1 MFEKKT
7 IQQRL
12 SEVDYSFKD
21 FQPSEE
27 SMKLIGFINAI
38 NGGREENKSPL
49 VHCLMIDKM
58 TNSSRR
64 TAIMAARGLSKSSL
78 IEYLVLYLAC
88 FNELG
93 SIKDP
98 KFILYVADSIEN
110 GVKKFRNSIEENY
123 AKSEYMQ
130 RLIPNKSIKLLATD
144 TKSGRE
150 FELSDNDVNDL
161 ANAGRSITD
170 ARIRFN
176 NNKGQSLIINCYGV
190 QTGIRGTKAA
200 KVRPSIAFLDDLI
213 KETDAR
219 SETLLSL
226 IEDIVYQSIPYA
238 LHPKKQKII
247 WVGTPFNSADPL
259 YKAIDSG
266 IWDSLVLPICE
277 KFPCEKEEFRGAW
290 EDRFSYDVV
299 DGFYQDTLA
308 KGNARGFYQE
318 LMMSIISEDD
328 VLIKKDSINYIEN
341 TNEKYN
347 PAFNYYIT
355 TDLAVSQKEAAD
367 YSVIS
372 VWAYNANEDF
382 ILVDGFCGKVVVDDF
397 IRMLFS
403 FVIKYKPLQVG
414 IEVTGQQGGFIS
426 WINNEQYKNNVYFN
440 IKEVRPTK
448 DKYSRFLT
456 FAPYYHRNKV
466 KIYQTMKMNK
476 SYYNEFIDEISK
488 VTVDDGFKSKHD
500 DILDTHSQLLYLDL
514 YAPSYGVVEETPEL
528 VISGS
533 NYFWREPENNDEP
546 VRNSYYF

>member
-170 ARIRFN
+170 ARIRFI
-176 NNKGQSLIINCYGV
+176 NNKGQSLTINCYGV

-299 DGFYQDTLA
+299 DGFYKDTLA

-341 TNEKYN
+341 ANEKYN